1 MKLKSLY
8 SFLLAT
14 ALVACNEDFNE
25 DIAGVQKADP
35 ETPASAISFSATA
48 ASQSTIDFGTL
59 EEGTTTVKVCS
70 FSATPSTETTT
81 VTHVLDLRD
90 ADNNS
95 YKFDL
100 TANGEASVE
109 ELQALIESVY
119 GKRPT
124 ERSFEAYV
132 YEYLNTNG
140 QTLIGKSELFTILLT
155 PKAPFISEA
164 YYLVGG
170 MCGWSTADAIKFGH
184 SGKDV
189 YEDPIFTLIFT
200 AGDECWWK
208 IISQS
213 NMDAGS
219 INVEGVIGVKDG
231 DTSLSGKLIFETP
244 GAGKIEDGG
253 MYRMTL
259 NMMDG
264 TYELKK
270 IAPIYHLLGDITAWG
285 ADAKNAAFYPTTD
298 KIHTY
303 TTDFTKADNSAPYLK
318 FILAADMEALA
329 NNDWSGVYGGEDGSQ
344 AENAP
349 ILGGNPGAFRSPGT
363 GYYTLTIDMKNM
375 EYTWTKLD
383 NQTPAEFEF
392 ISLIG
397 DFNSW
402 GADVDLTQ
410 VTPHNWYIE
419 NFTVAADGGLKF
431 RSGHDWGDNPN
442 WGAAANIG
450 DTNYGEGVKGGAN
463 ITVPAGTYNI
473 YFNDITGK
481 FLFVTVE

>member
-35 ETPASAISFSATA
+35 ETPAAAVSFSATA
-48 ASQSTIDFGTL
+48 ASQNTIDFGTL
-59 EEGTTTVKVCS
+59 EEGTKTVKVCS

-109 ELQALIESVY
+109 NLQALIESVY

-124 ERSFEAYV
+124 ERSFDAYV

-164 YYLVGG
+164 YYLIGG
-170 MCGWSTADAIKFGH
+170 MSGWSTADAIKFNH
-184 SGKDV
+184 SDKDV

-200 AGDECWWK
+200 AGNECWWK

-219 INVEGVIGVKDG
+219 IDVEGVIGVKNG
-231 DTSLSGKLIFETP
+231 DTNLSGKLIFENP
-244 GAGKIEDGG
+244 GAGKIEEEG

-270 IAPIYHLLGDITAWG
+270 IAPIYHLLGDLTAWG

-298 KIHTY
+298 KVQTY
-303 TTDFTKADNSAPYLK
+303 TTDFTKTDNSAPYLK
-318 FILAADMEALA
+318 FILAADLEALA

-344 AENAP
+344 VEKAP
-349 ILGGNPGAFRSPGT
+349 ILGGNPGAFRSPET
-363 GYYTLTIDMKNM
+363 GYYTLTIDMENM
-375 EYTWTKLD
+375 EYSWTKLE
-383 NQTPAEFEF
+383 NQTPAEYKF

-402 GADVDLTQ
+402 GGDADLTQ
-410 VTPHNWYIE
+410 VTPHNWYLE
-419 NFTVAADGGLKF
+419 NFTTASDGGLKI
-431 RSGHDWGDNPN
+431 RAGHDWTNN
-442 WGAAANIG
+442 WGAEANIA
-450 DTNYGEGVKGGAN
+450 DTNYGVGVKDGAN
-463 ITVPAGTYNI
+463 ITVPAGTYNV
-473 YFNDITGK
+473 YFNDITGQ
-481 FLFVTVE
+481 FLFVTIE

>member
-25 DIAGVQKADP
+25 GIAGVQSADP
-35 ETPASAISFSATA
+35 ESPAATVSFSATA
-48 ASQSTIDFGTL
+48 ASATTIDLGTL
-59 EEGTTTVKVCS
+59 EEGITAVKVCS
-70 FSATPSTETTT
+70 FNATPSTENTT

-95 YKFDL
+95 YKFNL
-100 TANGEASVE
+100 TANGEAPVE
-109 ELQALIESVY
+109 ELQALIEAIY

-124 ERSFEAYV
+124 ERSFDAYA
-132 YEYLNTNG
+132 YEYQNTNG
-140 QTLIGKSELFTILLT
+140 QTLIGKSELFSILLT

-170 MCGWSTADAIKFGH
+170 MSGWTTADAIKFNH
-184 SGKDV
+184 SDKDV
-189 YEDPIFTLIFT
+189 YEDPVFTLIFT

-219 INVEGVIGVKDG
+219 IDVEGVIGVKDG
-231 DTSLSGKLIFETP
+231 DTNLSGKLIFENP
-244 GAGKIEDGG
+244 GAGKIEEGG

-285 ADAKNAAFYPTTD
+285 ADAKNAAFYPTSE
-298 KIHTY
+298 KKHSY
-303 TTDFTKADNSAPYLK
+303 TTNFIKADNSAPYLK
-318 FILAADMEALA
+318 FVLAADLEALA

-344 AENAP
+344 VENAP
-349 ILGGNPGAFRSPGT
+349 ILGGNPGAFRSPDT
-363 GYYTLTIDMKNM
+363 GYYTLTIDMENM
-375 EYTWTKLD
+375 EYTWTKLE
-383 NQTPAEFEF
+383 NQTPVEYEF

-397 DFNSW
+397 DFNGW
-402 GADVDLTQ
+402 GGDADLTQ
-410 VTPHNWYIE
+410 VTPHNWYLE
-419 NFTVAADGGLKF
+419 NFTTTSDGGLKF
-431 RSGHDWGDNPN
+431 RSGHDWDENPN
-442 WGAAANIG
+442 WGADANIA
-450 DTNYGEGVKGGAN
+450 DINYGVGVNNGAN
-463 ITVPAGTYNI
+463 ITVPAGTYNV
-473 YFNDITGK
+473 YLNDITGE

>member
-25 DIAGVQKADP
+25 DIAGVQEAEP

-59 EEGTTTVKVCS
+59 EEGTTTAKVCT

-124 ERSFEAYV
+124 ERSFDAYV

-170 MCGWSTADAIKFGH
+170 MSDWSTAEAIKFSH

-219 INVEGVIGVKDG
+219 IDVEGVIGVKNG
-231 DTSLSGKLIFETP
+231 DTSLSGKLISENP
-244 GAGKIEDGG
+244 GAGKIEEGG
-253 MYRMTL
+253 MYKMTL
-259 NMMDG
+259 NMLDY
-264 TYELKK
+264 TYTLNKL
-270 IAPIYHLLGDITAWG
+270 APEYYILGDSPFDWNVN
-285 ADAKNAAFYPTTD
+285 DKKHMLYPQSST
-298 KIHTY
+298 IHSY
-303 TTDFTKADNSAPYLK
+303 TTKFTGNQKIINSNDMGTNKWEACYGTPNDGDTSTS
-318 FILAADMEALA
+318 AALR
-329 NNDWSGVYGGEDGSQ
+329 Q
-344 AENAP
+344 NA
-349 ILGGNPGAFRSPGT
+349 GAIHVPET
-363 GYYTLTIDMKNM
+363 GYYTLTLDFKNQS
-375 EYTWTKLD
+375 YTWTKRK
-383 NQTPAEFEF
+383 NQDPKTYQQ
-392 ISLIG
+392 ISLVG
-397 DFNSW
+397 AFNGW
-402 GADVDLTQ
+402 NPADTQ
-410 VTPHNWYIE
+410 YDMTEIAPHNWFIKGVVLTAGE
-419 NFTVAADGGLKF
+419 LKF
-431 RSGHDWGDNPN
+431 NADDAWTDSWGNPE
-442 WGAAANIG
+442 ANIG
-450 DTNYGEGVKGGAN
+450 DKNYGETIYNAGN
-463 ITVPAGTYNI
+463 MNVPAGTYDVF
-473 YFNDITGK
+473 FNDITGE
-481 FLFVTVE
+481 FVFQSK